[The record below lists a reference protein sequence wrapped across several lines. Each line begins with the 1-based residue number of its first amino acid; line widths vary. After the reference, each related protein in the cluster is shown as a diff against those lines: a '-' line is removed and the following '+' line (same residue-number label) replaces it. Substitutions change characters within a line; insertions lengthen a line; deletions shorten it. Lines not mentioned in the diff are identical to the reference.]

1 MSNLSPERLL
11 RSGQGLWA
19 AYLLQ
24 AALELGV
31 FTELGRGPRTR
42 AQLQRRLALRGSGA
56 VDLLD
61 ALVGLGWLEREGDD
75 DGAVYVNS
83 REASHYLDARS
94 PASSGRWL
102 HDAFALATPAAAPL
116 IAALRGDTPWTP
128 LPLPESALDAWAALV
143 GDALAQRLSFAG
155 TRAVLLFGGGAV
167 RTACALAA
175 TQVDLQ
181 FDAVVPPAELALA
194 RDHIGLCGMAPR
206 VHAHGARDAAARADM
221 VIVNRWWP
229 AAADPDGVLTPARAA
244 LGAGGRLLW
253 VDHWLDESR
262 RHSAPALMAVLRR
275 RLAGDVPHADT
286 VTAAHQ
292 RCLAA
297 GFSRTDTLPLAG
309 GMSVV
314 QAFA

>member
-1 MSNLSPERLL
+1 MNNLSPERLL

-24 AALELGV
+24 TALELGV

-42 AQLQRRLALRGSGA
+42 GQLQRRLALRGPGA
-56 VDLLD
+56 VDLFD

-75 DGAVYVNS
+75 DAALYVNS
-83 REASHYLDARS
+83 REAGHYLDARS
-94 PASSGRWL
+94 PAASGRWL
-102 HDAFALATPAAAPL
+102 HDAFAPAAPATASL

-155 TRAVLLFGGGAV
+155 VRALLLFGGGAV
-167 RTACALAA
+167 RTACVLAA
-175 TQVDLQ
+175 AQVALQ
-181 FDAVVPPAELALA
+181 FDVVVPSADLAPA
-194 RDHIGLCGMAPR
+194 RDHIGVCGLASR
-206 VHAHGARDAAARADM
+206 VRAHAGREAGARADV

-229 AAADPDGVLTPARAA
+229 TAADPDAVLMPARGA

-275 RLAGDVPHADT
+275 RLAGDAPHADT
-286 VTAAHQ
+286 VRAAHE

-297 GFSRTDTLPLAG
+297 GFARTDTLPLAG
-309 GMSVV
+309 GLSAV